1 MFGADLA
8 LVLTLGVAVGAL
20 GVVWVGQWRRSKLDV
35 RDWRTLFD
43 SSPIPMY
50 AYNLDTERLL
60 AVNETLCE
68 RYGYRAQELVGGP
81 LARLHIESQHAE
93 LHDVVVALRG
103 SHDAHFRR
111 RWIQRKRSGDEIPV
125 EIFSRPL
132 RQDGARV
139 RVVAAIDISEKLQ
152 AEQALA
158 SQQRFQQSLLETLPV
173 PVFHKDRRGRYLGV
187 NAAFVRLMGRP
198 SDAFVGK
205 TVWEI
210 APPATAQVYHDADE
224 ALYAH
229 PEAVQVY
236 DAHVLS
242 QSAGRRDVVFTKAV
256 FHDHS
261 GALGGLVGVVMDVT
275 VQRASQQAL
284 RESESRL
291 AQILHNSPL
300 PVFVIDAQH
309 QLVVWNPA
317 CEYTFGVPAS
327 AMLGTTRHWSAFYPT
342 ERPCMA
348 DIVLDGGT
356 QVEID
361 RYYHGLYRHSTLN
374 PEAFEAE
381 DYFPRLG
388 EGGRW
393 LYFTASPLRDGA
405 GRVVGAI
412 ETLMDISALK
422 RAQQD
427 VQQFNVELEAKV
439 AERTAELGQANESL
453 RQATQQLVQTEKL
466 AALGSVVAGVAHE
479 LNTPVGIV
487 LTAVTTLQHQANA
500 FQAELNS
507 GLAVRRANL
516 NAFIAASLH
525 ACELIERSA
534 VRADQLIRN
543 FKEVAVD
550 PSHARRRRFGMRTV
564 VDEIFATLQSALQRA
579 AVEVEIDIASTIVL
593 DSYPGALGQILTHLV
608 MNSLQHG
615 FEGCERGRIA
625 MRAHVQDAMVVLH
638 YEDDGAGMGAQA
650 AHRAFDPFYTT
661 KLGQGGSGLGL
672 YIVYNLATGMLGGSV
687 ALQTREGAGVH
698 FTLNLPLVVPEKGS
712 APSSECGFL

>member
-8 LVLTLGVAVGAL
+8 LVLAL
-20 GVVWVGQWRRSKLDV
+20 GVVVGAMGALWAGRWQRSRLDV

-50 AYNLDTERLL
+50 AYNLDTELL
-60 AVNETLCE
+60 VAVNETLCE
-68 RYGYRAQELVGGP
+68 RYGYRVEELVGGP
-81 LARLHIESQHAE
+81 LARLHIESQQAE

-103 SHDAHFRR
+103 SYDAHFRR
-111 RWIQRKRSGDEIPV
+111 RWIQRKRSGEEIPV
-125 EIFSRPL
+125 EISSRPL
-132 RQDGARV
+132 RQNGARV

-158 SQQRFQQSLLETLPV
+158 SQQRFQESLLEILPV
-173 PVFHKDRRGRYLGV
+173 PVFHKDRQGRYLGV
-187 NAAFVRLMGRP
+187 NAAFVGLMGRP
-198 SDAFVGK
+198 RETFVGK

-229 PEAVQVY
+229 PETVQVY

-242 QSAGRRDVVFTKAV
+242 QDAGLRDVVFTKAV

-275 VQRASQQAL
+275 AQRASQQAL

-291 AQILHNSPL
+291 AQILRNSPL

-309 QLVVWNPA
+309 RLVVWNPA

-327 AMLGTTRHWSAFYPT
+327 AMLGTTRHWSAFYPS

-348 DIVLDGGT
+348 DILLDGGT
-356 QVEID
+356 QTEID
-361 RYYHGLYRHSTLN
+361 HYYHGLYRPSTLN
-374 PEAFEAE
+374 PDAFEAE
-381 DYFPRLG
+381 DFFPAIG
-388 EGGRW
+388 SQGRW
-393 LYFTASPLRDGA
+393 LYFTASPLRDGT
-405 GRVVGAI
+405 GKVVGAI

-422 RAQQD
+422 RAQQE

-439 AERTAELGQANESL
+439 AERTAELAQANENL

-487 LTAVTTLQHQANA
+487 LTAVTTLQHQAQA
-500 FQAELNS
+500 FQAELAS
-507 GLAVRRANL
+507 GSAVRRANL
-516 NAFIAASLH
+516 NAYIAASLH

-543 FKEVAVD
+543 FKELAVD
-550 PSHARRRRFGMRTV
+550 PTHARRRKFDMRAV
-564 VDEIFATLQSALQRA
+564 VEEIVATLQSPLQQ
-579 AVEVEIDIASTIVL
+579 AVVDMQIEIASAIAL

-615 FEGCERGRIA
+615 FEGRVRGRITL
-625 MRAHVQDAMVVLH
+625 RAHVQDTMVVLC
-638 YEDDGAGMGAQA
+638 YEDDGVGMGAQA

-672 YIVYNLATGMLGGSV
+672 YVVYNLATGVLGGSV
-687 ALQTREGAGVH
+687 ALRTDLGAGVR
-698 FTLNLPLVVPEKGS
+698 FELVLPLV
-712 APSSECGFL
+712 APAAQDNQRNGNGLL